1 MVQVKICGITRLA
14 DAQAAIASGA
24 DALGFVF
31 AESPR
36 KVSPQTAREITR
48 QMPPFVTT
56 VGVFVNE
63 RPSKIREIMNFCG
76 LDLVQLHGHE
86 TATTCADLAP
96 RVIKAFRVQ
105 GEETLAQIPPY
116 KEHVRAILLDA
127 YQKGVNG
134 GTGKTFDWRLA
145 RKAKGIG
152 IPVVLSG
159 GLGPEN
165 IREALERV
173 NPSAIDISS
182 GIESRPGI
190 KDHEQMNRFM
200 EKVSAFQKAL
210 TSGIQILNTEVV
222 GGTL

>member
-1 MVQVKICGITRLA
+1 MVQVKICGITRWV
-14 DAQAAIASGA
+14 DAEAAVESGA

-31 AESPR
+31 AKSPR
-36 KVSPQTAREITR
+36 RITPEKAREIIR
-48 QMPPFVTT
+48 RMPPFVTT

-63 RPSKIREIMNFCG
+63 LPSKIHEIMNFCS

-86 TATTCADLAP
+86 TLNTCADLAP

-105 GEETLAQIPPY
+105 GEETLARIAPY
-116 KEHVRAILLDA
+116 KEHVRAVLLDT
-127 YQKGVNG
+127 YRKGEKG
-134 GTGKTFDWRLA
+134 GTGKTFDWRIA
-145 RKAKGIG
+145 RKAKEIG

-182 GIESRPGI
+182 GIESKPGI
-190 KDHEQMNRFM
+190 KDHEKIDGFM
-200 EKVSAFQKAL
+200 KKVRAFEKAL
-210 TSGIQILNTEVV
+210 TCGTQTLNMGVV
-222 GGTL
+222 GGIL